1 MIILLLRLALSAVVI
16 TLAVL
21 VSFDGYG
28 TRPPPRSHHQDA
40 FEPGLSSDQHL
51 TVR

>member
-1 MIILLLRLALSAVVI
+1 MIILLLLLALSALVI

-40 FEPGLSSDQHL
+40 FEPGHPGDQHL